1 MNFYFIYIYI
11 KQYKVICFF
20 KYFITF
26 AKKNMTMERIISII
40 TEDGVQ
46 EEMNTLL
53 LVKTDDD
60 KEHLGI
66 FCTYDNKW
74 QSINLK
80 AVHQE
85 VISYIKKEKIK
96 EIYKKIQ

>member
-1 MNFYFIYIYI
+1 M
-11 KQYKVICFF
+11 FF
-20 KYFITF
+20 LNTLLLLQ
-26 AKKNMTMERIISII
+26 KNMTMERIISII
-40 TEDGVQ
+40 TEDGVAMFKQIDIANVQ

-80 AVHQE
+80 
-85 VISYIKKEKIK
+85 SSSSGSD
-96 EIYKKIQ
+96 